1 MASFSCTTANALR
14 EVWSGAGQERLYVG
28 TVDPGHV
35 DVALLA
41 GRQAAVGTVDLT
53 ALVDY
58 EPAGRVKLDGEEW
71 TVPNLQ
77 ERRAIIHAAQTEI
90 EWLQDLVLA
99 LEKSSG

>member
-1 MASFSCTTANALR
+1 M
-14 EVWSGAGQERLYVG
+14 RLYIS
-28 TVDPGHV
+28 TMD
-35 DVALLA
+35 A
-41 GRQAAVGTVDLT
+41 G
-53 ALVDY
+53 LVDY

-71 TVPNLQ
+71 TVPPLQ